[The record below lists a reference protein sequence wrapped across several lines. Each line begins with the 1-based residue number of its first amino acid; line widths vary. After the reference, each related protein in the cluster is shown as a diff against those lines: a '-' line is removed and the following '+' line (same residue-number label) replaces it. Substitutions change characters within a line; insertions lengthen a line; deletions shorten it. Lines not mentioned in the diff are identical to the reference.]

1 MTDKEINIAAARCA
15 AIRVLAVILII
26 AMNTVFAFKIGWD
39 VRDWQ
44 WWLLSPVLT
53 VFITSVSYTHLRA
66 HET

>member
-1 MTDKEINIAAARCA
+1 MSKMTDKEINIAAARCA

-53 VFITSVSYTHLRA
+53 VFITYGAISLEKR
-66 HET
+66 